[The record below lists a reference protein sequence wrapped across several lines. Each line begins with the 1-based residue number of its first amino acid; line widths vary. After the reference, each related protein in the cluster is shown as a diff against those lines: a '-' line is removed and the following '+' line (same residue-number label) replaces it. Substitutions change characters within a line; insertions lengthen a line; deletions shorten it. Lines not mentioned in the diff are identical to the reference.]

1 MVVKQSP
8 NHFGWVRFGLA
19 VKCLICTNNFLM
31 IYAEKEI
38 RKYPTRDKNAFSC
51 LILFAEKCMLELLF
65 NREQKT
71 SFSMRFANNPQNDSQ
86 ISFTSVL
93 DNVLS
98 TRKGKWCLSQSV
110 LLITPQQ
117 VAKLWTI
124 WTSLSTFYCSRTLL
138 IKVDKRGHR
147 I

>member
-71 SFSMRFANNPQNDSQ
+71 SFSMRFANTPQNDSQ

-98 TRKGKWCLSQSV
+98 TRKGK
-110 LLITPQQ
+110 
-117 VAKLWTI
+117 
-124 WTSLSTFYCSRTLL
+124 
-138 IKVDKRGHR
+138 
-147 I
+147 